1 MSDSQSFKEKKHFLM
16 RYRRNIAKINR
27 LTTLIYILDEEI
39 KSIKCVKYDQELQK
53 GGKPAE
59 NKVNK
64 KIDYEIR
71 LSNIKETTE
80 KYKREITECIDNL
93 EDIRFIDILEK
104 YFIDCYDME
113 EIATELNYSL
123 RYTRYLYS
131 QALEHITL
139 NVH

>member
-1 MSDSQSFKEKKHFLM
+1 MGSEDFKEKKHFLM
-16 RYRRNIAKINR
+16 RYRKNIAKINR
-27 LTTLIYILDEEI
+27 LKTLIYILDEEI
-39 KSIKCVKYDQELQK
+39 KSVKSVKYDSSSR
-53 GGKPAE
+53 GGEPSE

-71 LSNIKETTE
+71 LSNIKKITDQ
-80 KYKREITECIDNL
+80 YKREIIECIDNL
-93 EDIRFIDILEK
+93 EDIRFIDVLEK

-113 EIATELNYSL
+113 EISIELNYSL

-131 QALEHITL
+131 QAIEHITL